1 MEKRKKEY
9 FDHALDR
16 AISRTRRI
24 LDDLKFIREMNR
36 EGKKDVVYNFTL
48 PTAEE
53 AEFLIRNT
61 RELILSQK
69 TPTGEEDLQ
78 RIIDATYPV
87 EIGFNAEGWFGVRI
101 PLLIPKKDNYSVK
114 YLEKRLGPALDAFW
128 RARPRQFLPSNFN
141 SVIVFRHIYS
151 PRRPGWERCVPA
163 DSEIDCV
170 IRLFF
175 THVLHQM
182 FPIDFRHYHCCVLGE
197 EECTEVY
204 LMPISDFGKWLAQET
219 PYLVVSPKGEK
230 LYETIAAAR
239 EAQNE
244 DVRKESAVTQ

>member
-48 PTAEE
+48 LTAED

-69 TPTGEEDLQ
+69 TPTGEEDVQ

-114 YLEKRLGPALDAFW
+114 YLEKRLGPVLEEFW
-128 RARPRQFLPSNFN
+128 RVRPRFQLAPHD

-151 PRRPGWERCVPA
+151 THRPGWEHCVPA

-175 THVLHQM
+175 SHVFRKI
-182 FPIDFRHYHCCVLGE
+182 FPIDFRHYHCCAYGE
-197 EECTEVY
+197 EECTEIYV
-204 LMPISDFGKWLAQET
+204 MPATDLGKWLSQET
-219 PYLVVSPKGEK
+219 SIRSILPKGEK
-230 LYETIAAAR
+230 LYGTAAEAR
-239 EAQNE
+239 KVQNE
-244 DVRKESAVTQ
+244 GISKESTATQ

>member
-16 AISRTRRI
+16 AISRTSRI
-24 LDDLKFIREMNR
+24 LGDLRFIREQNR
-36 EGKKDVVYNFTL
+36 EGRKDLVYSYTL
-48 PTAEE
+48 TTAEE

-78 RIIDATYPV
+78 RVIDATYPV
-87 EIGFNAEGWFGVRI
+87 EIGFNADGWFGVRI

-114 YLEKRLGPALDAFW
+114 YLEKRLGPVLDTFW
-128 RARPRQFLPSNFN
+128 KGRPRFHSASHK

-151 PRRPGWERCVPA
+151 TLRPGWERCVPA

-175 THVLHQM
+175 SHVFREI
-182 FPIDFRHYHCCVLGE
+182 FPIDFRHYHCCAFGE
-197 EECTEVY
+197 AECTEVY
-204 LMPISDFGKWLAQET
+204 VMPVSDLGKWLSQET
-219 PYLVVSPKGEK
+219 TIMSILPKGEK

-239 EAQNE
+239 EAQCE
-244 DVRKESAVTQ
+244 AHSQQDETTQ

>member
-1 MEKRKKEY
+1 M
-9 FDHALDR
+9 
-16 AISRTRRI
+16 
-24 LDDLKFIREMNR
+24 
-36 EGKKDVVYNFTL
+36 
-48 PTAEE
+48 
-53 AEFLIRNT
+53 IRNT

-69 TPTGEEDLQ
+69 TPTGEEDVQ

-114 YLEKRLGPALDAFW
+114 YLEKRLGPVLEEFW
-128 RARPRQFLPSNFN
+128 RVRPRFQLAPHD

-151 PRRPGWERCVPA
+151 THRPGWERCVPA

-175 THVLHQM
+175 SYVFRKI
-182 FPIDFRHYHCCVLGE
+182 FPIEFRHYHCCAIGE

-204 LMPISDFGKWLAQET
+204 VMPATDLGKWISQET
-219 PYLVVSPKGEK
+219 SVWSILPKGEK
-230 LYETIAAAR
+230 LHRTAAEAR
-239 EAQNE
+239 KAQNE
-244 DVRKESAVTQ
+244 GASKESTATQ

>member
-36 EGKKDVVYNFTL
+36 EGKKDVVYKFTL
-48 PTAEE
+48 LTAED
-53 AEFLIRNT
+53 AEFFIRNT

-69 TPTGEEDLQ
+69 TPTGEEDVQ

-114 YLEKRLGPALDAFW
+114 YLEKRLGPVLEEFW
-128 RARPRQFLPSNFN
+128 RVRPRFQIAPHD

-151 PRRPGWERCVPA
+151 THRPGWERCVPA

-175 THVLHQM
+175 SYVFRKI
-182 FPIDFRHYHCCVLGE
+182 FPIEFRHYHCCAIGE

-204 LMPISDFGKWLAQET
+204 VMPATDLGKWISQET
-219 PYLVVSPKGEK
+219 SVWSILQKGEK
-230 LYETIAAAR
+230 LYETAAVAR
-239 EAQNE
+239 KAQSE
-244 DVRKESAVTQ
+244 DVSKEQETKP